1 MGAFLNS
8 MWKVWRTF
16 GQKIGNG
23 VARIFITLFY
33 FTVFA
38 PFGFGV
44 RFFSDSL
51 QIKGGGQSR
60 WLNRETGDRT
70 LKEARRLF

>member
-1 MGAFLNS
+1 MGALLHS
-8 MWKVWRTF
+8 IWKGWRDV
-16 GQKIGNG
+16 GQKMRDGI
-23 VARIFITLFY
+23 ARVFITVFY

-44 RFFSDSL
+44 RLFSDSL
-51 QIKGGGQSR
+51 QIKGGNKCR

-70 LKEARRLF
+70 LEDARRLF